1 MLEQTIMQY
10 TIALEKSTN
19 SINELTKIISSLID
33 GGILQSR
40 APLFAE
46 MPEFLT
52 PIGNQMMT
60 PRPMS
65 LDDQK
70 SESVFLA
77 EDETKH
83 NTKYTLTQELK
94 EPIAKKSK
102 AGSKAAIDQTPMS
115 TMGYTGSAGVK
126 AATDQNGNQDL
137 NLTKTD
143 SASTATVLPSD
154 ELKEESPSYQVT
166 APLITRISTEKGM
179 AAAKE
184 FLANFGLKSL
194 KQVEGTDLTA
204 IHDAALAV
212 LAS

>member
-10 TIALEKSTN
+10 TIALEKSTD
-19 SINELTKIISSLID
+19 SINELTKIISSIID

-70 SESVFLA
+70 LESVFLA
-77 EDETKH
+77 EDEIKH
-83 NTKYTLTQELK
+83 NTKYTLTQDLK
-94 EPIAKKSK
+94 EPIAKKRK
-102 AGSKAAIDQTPMS
+102 AGAKAAI
-115 TMGYTGSAGVK
+115 
-126 AATDQNGNQDL
+126 DQNGNQDL
-137 NLTKTD
+137 NQTKTD
-143 SASTATVLPSD
+143 SASTATMSLSD